1 MNNKQTLVYG
11 SAKFGD
17 VNYGFS
23 SNSYSKSIDFNQILD
38 TLKNHRICSIDTSP
52 RYGISEKIIGNY
64 HKKNPKFKIFSKV
77 DNLKP
82 NDKYSKIKIE
92 KSILESI
99 KKLNVDFLDICF
111 LHQNEIE
118 IISDPYIQEGLNELR
133 NKNLI
138 KKIGVSI
145 YNKHEFEYSLN
156 SNIYESIQ
164 FPVNIF
170 DTSLYNLY
178 LNKYRDSNKELIARS
193 IFLQGLG
200 TSNINFDNHSFY
212 ESINT
217 YRNKILDLTK
227 KLDISIEALSIAYLK
242 TLKHITKFIIG
253 SLSIK
258 NIENNRSYFDINL
271 DQEIIDNINLI
282 SNTNKVWSNP
292 KKWS

>member
-1 MNNKQTLVYG
+1 HG
-11 SAKFGD
+11 
-17 VNYGFS
+17 
-23 SNSYSKSIDFNQILD
+23 
-38 TLKNHRICSIDTSP
+38 ICSIDTSP

-118 IISDPYIQEGLNELR
+118 IISDPYIQEGLIELK

-138 KKIGVSI
+138 KRIGVSI
-145 YNKHEFEYSLN
+145 YSKHEFEYSL
-156 SNIYESIQ
+156 SSDIYQSIQ

-170 DTSLYNLY
+170 DTSLYKLNLNRFRV
-178 LNKYRDSNKELIARS
+178 LNKELIARS

-200 TSNINFDNHSFY
+200 TSNINFDNHPFY
-212 ESINT
+212 QSINS
-217 YRNKILDLTK
+217 YRNKILKLTK
-227 KLDISIEALSIAYLK
+227 ELD
-242 TLKHITKFIIG
+242 
-253 SLSIK
+253 
-258 NIENNRSYFDINL
+258 
-271 DQEIIDNINLI
+271 
-282 SNTNKVWSNP
+282 
-292 KKWS
+292 